1 MTDNFDPNNAK
12 HVEIRQRI
20 ERGDGVV
27 NMLSVKEGLEA
38 FRESGC
44 VTHSHFP
51 SICSFYLPFHGVVYI
66 RLDQLENV
74 DANQGY
80 SQLGDVPQ

>member
-1 MTDNFDPNNAK
+1 MTDDFDPKIAK

-38 FRESGC
+38 FRGSGY
-44 VTHSHFP
+44 VTHSPF
-51 SICSFYLPFHGVVYI
+51 SFICYFFLTFHDFVYT
-66 RLDQLENV
+66 
-74 DANQGY
+74 
-80 SQLGDVPQ
+80 S

>member
-1 MTDNFDPNNAK
+1 MTDDFDPKNAK

-38 FRESGC
+38 FRGSGY
-44 VTHSHFP
+44 VLLNLLF
-51 SICSFYLPFHGVVYI
+51 FHGT
-66 RLDQLENV
+66 
-74 DANQGY
+74 AT
-80 SQLGDVPQ
+80 S